1 MAKKWD
7 VYVVC
12 GEASAVLLV
21 LGDNIAAAKAAA
33 LKRCEEDRHNIA
45 WEGGVLGETVWVDQV
60 VYQGRDQ

>member
-1 MAKKWD
+1 MAKRWD

-33 LKRCEEDRHNIA
+33 LKRCEEDRQNIA
-45 WEGGVLGETVWVDQV
+45 WEHHDLLDYDPEDEA
-60 VYQGRDQ
+60 